1 MIEIYIF
8 RAIVGF
14 IVKTGVGWWN
24 ETAEE
29 RFRVKNDTFGDRA
42 ATWRLAGG
50 NKNRWRCF
58 QQQLRWIFGNSHLCT
73 LLSLVSIGIKL
84 AKQSGSGQLQKGCK
98 VINLKPRQVF
108 LSCPE
113 RARPWVALDGPYH
126 GRATLHTFVIRS
138 DFAKLFCT
146 KNHLHVV
153 DWATWHECNPPEGK
167 KLLNLKI
174 YFNMEFMESNGW
186 GSVAID
192 WI

>member
-1 MIEIYIF
+1 MIKTTLLATGRQHGGWREEIKTDGVAF
-8 RAIVGF
+8 HSNLGGF
-14 IVKTGVGWWN
+14 L
-24 ETAEE
+24 ETLICA
-29 RFRVKNDTFGDRA
+29 
-42 ATWRLAGG
+42 L
-50 NKNRWRCF
+50 
-58 QQQLRWIFGNSHLCT
+58 ST

-153 DWATWHECNPPEGK
+153 D
-167 KLLNLKI
+167 
-174 YFNMEFMESNGW
+174 
-186 GSVAID
+186 
-192 WI
+192 